1 LTSSDIAGPY
11 CFQEGDTFLFVSVF
25 GPILCVIIGD
35 RRIDKKATQ
44 GVSRLQVLESEA
56 HRPKQ

>member
-1 LTSSDIAGPY
+1 M
-11 CFQEGDTFLFVSVF
+11 FVSVF

-56 HRPKQ
+56 HIDLSNEASIVGHDLCK